1 MEVFLLLRKNYVHS
15 LAAAG
20 GHQDVVRVLI
30 DAGASLTDENSEG
43 YTPIHL
49 AAKEGHFEVLE
60 CISSKNL
67 LTTVSVKNGL
77 SPIHV
82 AAFYGKS
89 EIVREL
95 LMRVQPNVKSEAP
108 HQAGSIADKV
118 LKELITHDVSHS
130 YIGIRL
136 KLSNFHF
143 NSMGFL
149 LFILRLSPA
158 MRAWF
163 VCC

>member
-1 MEVFLLLRKNYVHS
+1 M
-15 LAAAG
+15 
-20 GHQDVVRVLI
+20 LI

-118 LKELITHDVSHS
+118 LKELITHDVSQS
-130 YIGIRL
+130 L
-136 KLSNFHF
+136 VFVFVFDF
-143 NSMGFL
+143 N
-149 LFILRLSPA
+149 
-158 MRAWF
+158 
-163 VCC
+163 